1 MFEFVTAGD
10 RGLVWLLCVGLPAVR
25 RRVLLHHMSSRLHP
39 AVEADLTRQAA
50 ALSQRVRGSGLYT
63 HEVHEFEVARR
74 VHRRVAPELGLT
86 DLGTLTT
93 PESRNIVRKVRRPD
107 GSMAVLK
114 VIGNLREPGEAEALR
129 AWSAC
134 GLPCVRPLCW
144 GEVPLVPGDGAPAAR
159 YLLTEYIDRPVLAVP
174 EAASL
179 AERERITRC
188 LMECVSA
195 FHAAP
200 VMVPDYART
209 WVERVGV
216 HLRWTLPLVRREQLA
231 EPPGWQG
238 KLEAACARDSRLLH
252 GDASGTNALVL
263 DDRSLVLLD
272 PPGAIRGPREADVG
286 HIVSC
291 VACAGSRPAKEK
303 VADIDPLLRAA
314 YEAAPSLEPAA
325 IALFAGV
332 NLLTWAG
339 YFLVGRVNR
348 NVDSFGDD
356 GDTQRPL
363 DQASAYLAGAAR
375 LIGGHG

>member
-1 MFEFVTAGD
+1 MN
-10 RGLVWLLCVGLPAVR
+10 
-25 RRVLLHHMSSRLHP
+25 SRLRP
-39 AVEADLTRQAA
+39 AVEADLARQAT
-50 ALSQRVRGSGLYT
+50 ALSERVRGSGLYT
-63 HEVHEFEVARR
+63 HEVHEFEVARL
-74 VHRRVAPELGLT
+74 VHRRVAPALGLT

-93 PESRNIVRKVRRPD
+93 PESRNIVRKVRRLD
-107 GSMAVLK
+107 GSTAVLK

-134 GLPCVRPLCW
+134 GLPCVRPLYW
-144 GEVPLVPGDGAPAAR
+144 GEVPLVPGAEPPAAR

-188 LMECVSA
+188 LTECVSV
-195 FHAAP
+195 FHVAP
-200 VMVPDYART
+200 IMAPDGART
-209 WVERVGV
+209 WVERVGA
-216 HLRWTLPLVRREQLA
+216 HLRWTLPLIRREQLA
-231 EPPGWQG
+231 EPPGWQS

-252 GDASGTNALVL
+252 GDVSGANALVL
-263 DDRSLVLLD
+263 DDGSLVLLD

-286 HIVSC
+286 YIVSY
-291 VACAGSRPAKEK
+291 VACAGSRTAEEE

-314 YEAAPSLEPAA
+314 REAAPSLDPAA

-339 YFLVGRVNR
+339 YFLVGHVNR
-348 NVDSFGDD
+348 NADSFG
-356 GDTQRPL
+356 GDEDTPRPL

-375 LIGGHG
+375 LLGGGGYG